1 MVLRIRPE
9 QMACLDTSVRGAYV
23 SSVVRFLRTQLPQ
36 ESADLKEQ
44 ELRARAERGIDAAAR
59 HGITAR
65 WDVARFIACQLCLG
79 EHFDTDPAHA
89 WPQAVL
95 ARPYLTPSRKM
106 DWIERHY
113 LRPRR
118 GRSPTVP

>member
-1 MVLRIRPE
+1 MLKIRPE
-9 QMACLDTSVRGAYV
+9 QMVCLDTSVRSAFV
-23 SSVVRFLRTQLPQ
+23 SSVVRFLRAQLPR
-36 ESADLKEQ
+36 ECADLDER
-44 ELRARAERGIDAAAR
+44 ELRARAERGISAASA

-95 ARPYLTPSRKM
+95 ARPYLTPTRKM

-113 LRPRR
+113 LQPHRR
-118 GRSPTVP
+118 RSPAAP

>member
-1 MVLRIRPE
+1 MLRIRPE
-9 QMACLDTSVRGAYV
+9 QMVCLDTSVRGAYV
-23 SSVVRFLRTQLPQ
+23 SSVVRFLRAQLPR
-36 ESADLKEQ
+36 ESGGLGEHD
-44 ELRARAERGIDAAAR
+44 LRARADRGIDAAAR

-95 ARPYLTPSRKM
+95 TRPYLTPSRKM

-113 LRPRR
+113 LRPYR
-118 GRSPTVP
+118 GRTPAEP

>member
-1 MVLRIRPE
+1 MLRIRPE
-9 QMACLDTSVRGAYV
+9 QMEFLDTSVRGAYV
-23 SSVVRFLRTQLPQ
+23 SSVVRFLRAQLPR
-36 ESADLKEQ
+36 ESAGLGER
-44 ELRARAERGIDAAAR
+44 ELHARVARGIDAAAR
-59 HGITAR
+59 HGVTAR

-95 ARPYLTPSRKM
+95 ARPYLTPTRKM

-113 LRPRR
+113 LRPYR
-118 GRSPTVP
+118 GRSPDVP